1 MSDRIA
7 SPEEREAVFRRLRA
21 RPENKKCFDCPSKN
35 PTWASV
41 NNGVFICLDCA
52 AQHRGFGVHLSF
64 VRSTILDTWYFE
76 QLAKME
82 AGGNEK
88 AHSFFIRHGISD
100 NVKSDAK
107 YKSRAGELYREEIRK
122 QAQIIL
128 EKGLGGHVDTTT
140 QENENEHFQSFYYQT
155 DPKQDTKSPNTP
167 TNSTATVT
175 PVAITPTTSPT
186 AAKTAETT
194 TTPVTQEEEDDS
206 KEDGTNTSNSTTTT
220 TTVKRSTSTAS
231 KKSGLG
237 AKKTTKPGLGAK
249 KVTGAVN
256 FEEMEEKAKS
266 LKIAEPPSPSGTT
279 QVEDLRPSRFA
290 YLDPTDTPST
300 SNSNGDSENSKNN
313 DNNNSSTSKPNSPY
327 LNRQNN
333 GRQNARSNSVPSKAE
348 DPALGSKF
356 KNATSISSEQYFGT
370 TEENPADKELLYT
383 RFSGSNAISSAQY
396 FGRDED
402 PKVSDMN
409 AGDVARKFAYQAK
422 NDFASFKSSVS
433 NSSKKITDMTNNFFD
448 DLQRRYNN

>member
-41 NNGVFICLDCA
+41 TNGVFICLDCA

-122 QAQIIL
+122 QAQLIL
-128 EKGLGGHVDTTT
+128 EKGLGGQVDPI
-140 QENENEHFQSFYYQT
+140 QEIENEHFQSFYYQT
-155 DPKQDTKSPNTP
+155 DPKQDTKSTNTP
-167 TNSTATVT
+167 TNSTSTATVT
-175 PVAITPTTSPT
+175 FVATTTTTTSPT

-194 TTPVTQEEEDDS
+194 TAPVTQEEEDDN
-206 KEDGTNTSNSTTTT
+206 KEDGTNTSNSTSNSTT

-231 KKSGLG
+231 KKSSLG

-249 KVTGAVN
+249 K
-256 FEEMEEKAKS
+256 
-266 LKIAEPPSPSGTT
+266 
-279 QVEDLRPSRFA
+279 
-290 YLDPTDTPST
+290 
-300 SNSNGDSENSKNN
+300 
-313 DNNNSSTSKPNSPY
+313 
-327 LNRQNN
+327 
-333 GRQNARSNSVPSKAE
+333 
-348 DPALGSKF
+348 
-356 KNATSISSEQYFGT
+356 
-370 TEENPADKELLYT
+370 
-383 RFSGSNAISSAQY
+383 
-396 FGRDED
+396 
-402 PKVSDMN
+402 SDWC
-409 AGDVARKFAYQAK
+409 RKF
-422 NDFASFKSSVS
+422 
-433 NSSKKITDMTNNFFD
+433 
-448 DLQRRYNN
+448 

>member
-7 SPEEREAVFRRLRA
+7 SSEERDAVFRRLRA
-21 RPENKKCFDCPSKN
+21 RSENKKCFDCPSKN

-41 NNGVFICLDCA
+41 INGVFICMDCA

-64 VRSTILDTWYFE
+64 VRSTNLDTWNFE

-128 EKGLGGHVDTTT
+128 EKGVGGQVDTT
-140 QENENEHFQSFYYQT
+140 QESENEHFESFYYQT
-155 DPKQDTKSPNTP
+155 DPKQDSKSTNTP
-167 TNSTATVT
+167 TNSTAPVT
-175 PVAITPTTSPT
+175 SVATATTTTSPT

-194 TTPVTQEEEDDS
+194 TTTSVTQEEEDDS

-220 TTVKRSTSTAS
+220 VKRSTGTAS
-231 KKSGLG
+231 KKSALG

-266 LKIAEPPSPSGTT
+266 LKIAEPPSPSGAI

-290 YLDPTDTPST
+290 YLDPTDTLST
-300 SNSNGDSENSKNN
+300 SNSNGDSENTKNN

-409 AGDVARKFAYQAK
+409 AGDMARKFAYQAK